1 MRPDAPVSPAGPLV
15 RRVAAQ
21 LRAMRARDAVRHRP
35 AGAPPVRPRST
46 APVRRPPR

>member
-1 MRPDAPVSPAGPLV
+1 MRSDAPVSPAGRLV

-21 LRAMRARDAVRHRP
+21 LRATRARDAVRHRP
-35 AGAPPVRPRST
+35 TGAPPVRRRSA